1 MGASLHSMNTIVGPA
16 QHNEVTMLRQGVM
29 VKDHNND
36 AVLMCMKFVILF
48 VVLLYNIVKK
58 EFLFVSR
65 KMTIV
70 QHASK

>member
-1 MGASLHSMNTIVGPA
+1 MNTIFGPV
-16 QHNEVTMLRQGVM
+16 QHNEEAMLRQGVM

-36 AVLMCMKFVILF
+36 GVLMCLKFVILL
-48 VVLLYNIVKK
+48 VVLLYNIVNK

>member
-1 MGASLHSMNTIVGPA
+1 MNTIVGPA
-16 QHNEVTMLRQGVM
+16 QHNEVAILRQGVM

-36 AVLMCMKFVILF
+36 GVLMSLKFVILL
-48 VVLLYNIVKK
+48 VVLLYNIVNK

>member
-16 QHNEVTMLRQGVM
+16 QHNEVAILRQGVM

-36 AVLMCMKFVILF
+36 GVLLCLKFVILL
-48 VVLLYNIVKK
+48 VVLLYNIVNK

-65 KMTIV
+65 KMTICT
-70 QHASK
+70 AC